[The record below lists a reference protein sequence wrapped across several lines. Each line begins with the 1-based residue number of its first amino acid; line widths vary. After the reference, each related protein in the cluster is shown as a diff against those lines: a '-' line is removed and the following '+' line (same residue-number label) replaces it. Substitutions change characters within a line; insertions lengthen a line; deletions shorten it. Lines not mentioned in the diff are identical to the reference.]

1 MVEYLHYGKEQ
12 MLQIQGSL
20 LKNWLVNI
28 YQRTTNYD
36 PNLNLNLVV
45 FFLKLWIKKWWQ
57 WQQINTSLS

>member
-28 YQRTTNYD
+28 YQHTTNYD
-36 PNLNLNLVV
+36 PNLNLNSVV
-45 FFLKLWIKKWWQ
+45 FF
-57 WQQINTSLS
+57 